1 MALFKMFIS
10 VVVPAHNEE
19 KYIRNCLDS
28 LWNQSLDRSRYEI
41 IVVDNACTDRTPYI
55 AEGMGARVIHQPQK
69 GVAIARQTGFMAA
82 EGEIIASSD
91 ADSVVAP
98 DWLEVIS
105 DFFLNNP
112 EFIGITGSI
121 RLLGGKKLDQIVA
134 RYGSS
139 AFLKVNIAL
148 GKSHF
153 AGVNFA
159 VTKGAFLK
167 VGGFDLSQKS
177 AEDFILSLKLKGI
190 GKIAFCPEM
199 ITYTSARRI
208 EKRGRIEFIKH
219 TLNNYIRVGWLRKSA
234 LEFKDIR

>member
-121 RLLGGKKLDQIVA
+121 RLLGG
-134 RYGSS
+134 
-139 AFLKVNIAL
+139 
-148 GKSHF
+148 
-153 AGVNFA
+153 
-159 VTKGAFLK
+159 
-167 VGGFDLSQKS
+167 
-177 AEDFILSLKLKGI
+177 
-190 GKIAFCPEM
+190 
-199 ITYTSARRI
+199 
-208 EKRGRIEFIKH
+208 
-219 TLNNYIRVGWLRKSA
+219 RKSVV
-234 LEFKDIR
+234 